1 MLKGHTKITITDT
14 KTGVTRTASESNM
27 VTDAVAELFSENPY
41 NMSSGVL
48 ASYAPIDT
56 KCMGAL
62 LTFENP
68 LDERQDNFYAPP
80 ENYVTSYANME
91 TYVESADPKRGNY
104 NTTESVS
111 ASTSRTFVWDF
122 DTAHGNGVVSA
133 LALTFPNAGK
143 GYMYNANGFRR
154 VAMRTGN
161 TVANASG
168 DVFSAIQNAVC
179 VDMANNRIVGITV
192 NTTAVTVKNYFVPL
206 SSMRLKSSFNLTNDI
221 KVTNTQEIDISALG
235 ITSIISW
242 AAFYEDSSYRIFIQT
257 SDNNT
262 IAVIKINADDLSYN
276 SATWTISSEYPVK
289 PLKGSWAS
297 LNCALRNG
305 YLYIPLND
313 LSGMV
318 KININDDADMTNI
331 DFGFTGTLFSVYSLY
346 KSSGTTWYWTNRAAL
361 AQFNDYIYGSNF
373 LIDNNDNVVQVSLG
387 ASSQFDQA
395 LRFFMCGVYAISLGI
410 RIEGRGEYNAPWNP
424 SAYTPVIGLWHG
436 SYLATVNNLASPV
449 EKTASDTM
457 KITYTISESDESDV
471 AGGV

>member
-14 KTGVTRTASESNM
+14 NTGVTRTVSESNM
-27 VTDAVAELFSENPY
+27 VTDAVAELFAENPY
-41 NMSSGVL
+41 NMSGGIL
-48 ASYAPIDT
+48 GSYAPIDT

-68 LDERQDNFYAPP
+68 LDERRDNFYAPS
-80 ENYVTSYANME
+80 ENHVTSYANME
-91 TYVESADPKRGNY
+91 TYVESADLMRGNY
-104 NTTESVS
+104 NTTEST
-111 ASTSRTFVWDF
+111 STDTGRTFVWDF

-154 VAMRTGN
+154 VAMRTGDAVK
-161 TVANASG
+161 TVSG
-168 DVFSAIQNAVC
+168 DAFWAMQNAVL
-179 VDMANNRIVGITV
+179 VDTANNKIVGITV
-192 NTTAVTVKNYFVPL
+192 NTTAVTVTTYFIPF

-221 KVTNTQEIDISALG
+221 KVTDTQETDISALG
-235 ITSIISW
+235 LTGIISW
-242 AAFYEDSSYRIFIQT
+242 AAFHEDNSYRVFVQT

-262 IAVIKINADDLSYN
+262 ITAIKINADDLSYS

-331 DFGFTGTLFSVYSLY
+331 DFGFTGTLFPVYSRY
-346 KSSGTTWYWTNRAAL
+346 YTGSDSKYYWTNKAAL

-373 LIDNNDNVVQVSLG
+373 LIDGNDNVVRVSLG
-387 ASSQFDQA
+387 ISQFEHA
-395 LRFFMCGVYAISLGI
+395 LRFFTDGVYAISTGI
-410 RIEGRGEYNAPWNP
+410 IIQGIGGYNPP
-424 SAYTPVIGLWHG
+424 SSPASYTPVIGLWHG

-449 EKTASDTM
+449 EKSASDTM
-457 KITYTISESDESDV
+457 KITYTISESDESDM
-471 AGGV
+471 AGEM